1 MEDCWAKEPNQRP
14 LLGFVYSRLEAIFLS
29 HCHGRIVDTGM
40 YLTLNAKKALLTNE
54 VEKSYFAGFTCYI
67 QGVNLANAF

>member
-40 YLTLNAKKALLTNE
+40 YLTLNAKNLTAYLI
-54 VEKSYFAGFTCYI
+54 YFAKNVIFCLKFN
-67 QGVNLANAF
+67 VF